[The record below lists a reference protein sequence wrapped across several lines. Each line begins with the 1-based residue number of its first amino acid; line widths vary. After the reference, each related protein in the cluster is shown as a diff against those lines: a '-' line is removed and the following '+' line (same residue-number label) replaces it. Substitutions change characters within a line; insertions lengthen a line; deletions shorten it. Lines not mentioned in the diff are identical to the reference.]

1 MVSSDDISNISSMTL
16 HDYLSLGEVQ
26 EGLTMATGQDV
37 VLQEIERLP
46 MLLRLLSTM
55 RNLVVPHS
63 PLLGDDENSKNNIIH
78 EDDEMDPLV
87 YETVEQLE
95 HVAAIHSV
103 AEVVDV
109 VTCYLAP
116 TITSRLSRVSPLK
129 RRPDGSFN
137 TTELHAVAS
146 TPYGSTPSKNE
157 RKRRK
162 KEGPG
167 VEAPADEDDGD
178 SSVGQEDASEGDD
191 EQRIPQNE
199 SVALR
204 KRKFNACRRTSME
217 LAVEDS
223 QEATL
228 VKTLSELVTLVV
240 ASLDPIAPQN
250 DDHPYDD
257 QGKDVVNNNEEG
269 NVQLHGNEKGRLVLT
284 IDDSIL
290 AESDR
295 DATVGAIEFSDLGST
310 LASILHHA
318 PVLKSQHVAV
328 RVMVRLFHCS
338 VFIADPSPVPCRMHF
353 AELLFLNLAI

>member
-1 MVSSDDISNISSMTL
+1 MVSSDDISQTSSRTL
-16 HDYLSLGEVQ
+16 HDCLSLGEVEQ
-26 EGLTMATGQDV
+26 GLRMATGQDL
-37 VLQEIERLP
+37 VLEEIERLP

-63 PLLGDDENSKNNIIH
+63 PILGDDENSKNNNS
-78 EDDEMDPLV
+78 EENETDPLV
-87 YETVEQLE
+87 YQTVEQLE

-116 TITSRLSRVSPLK
+116 TLTSMLSRVPPLK
-129 RRPDGSFN
+129 RRRDGTYD
-137 TTELHAVAS
+137 TTELQAVAS
-146 TPYGSTPSKNE
+146 NPYASTPSKKE

-167 VEAPADEDDGD
+167 VEAPPGENDAD
-178 SSVGQEDASEGDD
+178 SSVGQEDGSEGDD
-191 EQRIPQNE
+191 EKATPQNE
-199 SVALR
+199 SMASR
-204 KRKFNACRRTSME
+204 KRKHNDVCRRTSME
-217 LAVEDS
+217 LALEDS

-228 VKTLSELVTLVV
+228 VKTLSELITLVV
-240 ASLDPIAPQN
+240 ASLDPIALQN

-257 QGKDVVNNNEEG
+257 QGKDAVNNNEEG
-269 NVQLHGNEKGRLVLT
+269 HVQSSGNVKGRLVLT

-295 DATVGAIEFSDLGST
+295 DGTVDSIEFSDVGST

-328 RVMVRLFHCS
+328 R
-338 VFIADPSPVPCRMHF
+338 
-353 AELLFLNLAI
+353 LLV